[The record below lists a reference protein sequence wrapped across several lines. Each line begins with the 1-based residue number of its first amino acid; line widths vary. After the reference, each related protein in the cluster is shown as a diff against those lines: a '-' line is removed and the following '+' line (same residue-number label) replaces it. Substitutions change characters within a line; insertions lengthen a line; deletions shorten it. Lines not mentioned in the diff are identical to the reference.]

1 MASRCAR
8 FVTNSRA
15 AIGFRAHAG
24 WAAAVCLRGPVSSPR
39 VVERRRLRLT
49 DAPMPYEPYH
59 QASVLDPGRAGKL
72 IEDASIEA
80 DTRAL
85 LCMEEMLRT
94 AAHLDC
100 DSTSV
105 GVLMSAGRPDFT
117 LEQALSSHAAMHSA
131 EGWLFRGAI
140 IRAAEKIGLRVF
152 GTRDAEVHVHV
163 SQAAG
168 LPLATMDWHL
178 QELGRE
184 LGPPWRKDEKLA
196 TLAAWLALAS
206 DG

>member
-1 MASRCAR
+1 
-8 FVTNSRA
+8 VTNSRA

-117 LEQALSSHAAMHSA
+117 LAQALASHAAMHSA

-140 IRAAEKIGLRVF
+140 IRAAEKLWLRVF
-152 GTRDAEVHVHV
+152 GARERELSDEA
-163 SQAAG
+163 SRAAG
-168 LPLATMDWHL
+168 LTQAAVGGHL
-178 QELGRE
+178 RELGRE

-206 DG
+206 EG